1 METMLDASAVVV
13 IGGLPELMMAKLRKI
28 VYGNS
33 CKRHTAHGAALWAL
47 RSHETWDD
55 WSKDTAIY
63 EEIQDRMTLRL
74 SLEADTGIGMS
85 AKLLEM
91 SRTGIQWG
99 FNRTEER
106 QPSCS

>member
-47 RSHETWDD
+47 RSHET
-55 WSKDTAIY
+55 
-63 EEIQDRMTLRL
+63 
-74 SLEADTGIGMS
+74 
-85 AKLLEM
+85 
-91 SRTGIQWG
+91 
-99 FNRTEER
+99 
-106 QPSCS
+106 